1 MKIVFLDSQTMG
13 DVPNFSDFHK
23 FGKFISYPLTSPSQR
38 IEHIQ
43 DSNIV
48 ITCKVVIDKEI
59 IDACPSIKLI
69 CVAATGTNNVD
80 VNYAI
85 SKGIQVKNVVGYST
99 ESVAQHTIGLILS
112 MVNRISYYNKFVK
125 SGEYSRSEMFT
136 HYGPTIFELKGK
148 TLGIIGLG
156 NIGSRV
162 AEIMKVFGMNIIY
175 YSTSGKN
182 SNIHYPKIELNNL
195 LSISDIVSIHCPL
208 NDRTKNLISRQNI
221 VYLKPTAILINVAR
235 GGIVNEM
242 DIVNAIK
249 NKLIAGYATDVFESE
264 PILKDSS
271 YSKLISSEN
280 VIFTPHI
287 AWTSL
292 EARSSL
298 INKLVENID
307 TYISEKH

>member
-23 FGKFISYPLTSPSQR
+23 FGQFISYPLTSPQKR
-38 IEHIQ
+38 IEHIH

-112 MVNRISYYNKFVK
+112 LVNRVSYYNKFVT
-125 SGEYSRSEMFT
+125 SGEYSRSDMFT
-136 HYGPTIFELKGK
+136 HYGSSFFELKGK

-162 AEIMKVFGMNIIY
+162 AEILKVFGMNIVY

-182 SNIHYPKIELNNL
+182 SNTQHPRIELNKL
-195 LSISDIVSIHCPL
+195 LSISDIISIHCPL
-208 NDRTKNLISRQNI
+208 NNRTKNLISRQNI
-221 VYLKPTAILINVAR
+221 ECFKPSAILINVAR

-242 DIVNAIK
+242 DIVNAIN

-264 PILKDSS
+264 PISKDSS
-271 YSKLISSEN
+271 YKKLINYDN

-292 EARSSL
+292 EARSNL
-298 INKLVENID
+298 IEKLIENID
-307 TYISEKH
+307 YYIFENQ